1 MRTNF
6 KNKKQHDSFYAKS
19 FNDIRMYNAYL
30 DDLKSAYPD
39 ETFETA
45 NPLNVPD
52 YVWDHIL
59 EHALYGKKIQGK
71 YERNSPVDVIHVKS
85 IKEEPDLLKMA
96 PLSGVKYLKEN

>member
-1 MRTNF
+1 MMQIWLLEDSESILMVKLF
-6 KNKKQHDSFYAKS
+6 KKS
-19 FNDIRMYNAYL
+19 YSPYL

-59 EHALYGKKIQGK
+59 EHAL
-71 YERNSPVDVIHVKS
+71 
-85 IKEEPDLLKMA
+85 
-96 PLSGVKYLKEN
+96 